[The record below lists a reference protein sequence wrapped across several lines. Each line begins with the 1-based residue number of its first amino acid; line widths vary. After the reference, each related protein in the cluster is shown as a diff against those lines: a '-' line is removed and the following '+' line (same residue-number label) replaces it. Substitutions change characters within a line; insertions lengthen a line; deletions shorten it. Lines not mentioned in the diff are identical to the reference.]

1 MTDSEA
7 KRAAL
12 IAAVSGSFVTPFM
25 GSSINVALPS
35 IGRDFRMDAVTL
47 SWIATSYLLA
57 AAAFLVPLG
66 RLADIY
72 GRKKVYV
79 VGMSTFTLAGLL
91 SALSVSSSML
101 IFFRICQGIG
111 AAMIFST
118 GMAIISS
125 VFPPEERGGALGINV
140 AVVYI
145 GLSIGPFIGGI
156 VTEHF
161 SWRAVFL
168 LVVPIGALSVG
179 LALLELKGEWAEAAG
194 EKFDLIGSLIYGTAL
209 VSGMYALS
217 AASVLS
223 SAVLIAVALVAA
235 LAFVKWELH
244 IANPVFDVRIFR
256 DNRVFAFSCFAA
268 LLNYSATF
276 AITFL
281 MSIYLQHV
289 RGYGPQGAGLVMI
302 VQPAVMALFS
312 PLAGRL
318 SDRIEPRIVASV
330 GMALTAAGLFALG
343 FLEEDSGLRSLLA
356 TLAIIGLG
364 FALFSS
370 PNSNAIMGSVE
381 HRLYGIASGAV
392 GTMRLLGNMLS
403 MGVATLIFAAVI
415 GRVEIATEHHLL
427 VIKALHWA
435 FFIFAGLSVPG
446 ILLSLARGPLRGRRD
461 PSSWYDTSH

>member
-1 MTDSEA
+1 MNDSES

-12 IAAVSGSFVTPFM
+12 ITAVTGSFVTPFM

-35 IGRDFRMDAVTL
+35 IARDFRMDAVTL

-66 RLADIY
+66 RVADIY
-72 GRKKVYV
+72 GRKKVYTL
-79 VGMSTFTLAGLL
+79 GMSLFTVAGLL
-91 SALSVSSSML
+91 CSLSVSATML
-101 IFFRICQGIG
+101 IFFRVCQGIG

-118 GMAIISS
+118 GLAIISS

-161 SWRAVFL
+161 SWRGVFL
-168 LVVPIGALSVG
+168 LMIPIGVLSVA
-179 LALLELKGEWAEAAG
+179 LAVFKLKGEWAEAAG
-194 EKFDLIGSLIYGTAL
+194 EKFDLAGSVIYGATL
-209 VSGMYALS
+209 VSAMYALS
-217 AASVLS
+217 VASAVQ
-223 SAVLIAVALVAA
+223 SAVLLAIAACGAVG
-235 LAFVKWELH
+235 FVKWETH
-244 IANPVFDVRIFR
+244 VKNPVFDVRIFR
-256 DNRVFAFSCFAA
+256 SNRVFTFSCFAA
-268 LLNYSATF
+268 LINYSATF

-289 RGYGPQGAGLVMI
+289 LGYGPQSAGLVMI
-302 VQPAVMALFS
+302 VQPAIMAVVS

-318 SDRIEPRIVASV
+318 SDRIEPRIVASA
-330 GMALTAAGLFALG
+330 GMALTAGGLFVLG
-343 FLEEDSGLRSLLA
+343 FLQDDSSLRYLIACLA
-356 TLAIIGLG
+356 TIGLG

-370 PNSNAIMGSVE
+370 PNANAIMSSVE

-403 MGVATLIFAAVI
+403 MGIATLIFAAVI
-415 GRVEIATEHHLL
+415 GRVEITTEHHFL

-435 FFIFAGLSVPG
+435 FFVFAGLSVPG
-446 ILLSLARGPLRGRRD
+446 ILMSLARGPVRGPRD
-461 PSSWYDTSH
+461 STSWYDASH

>member
-1 MTDSEA
+1 MTDTQA

-12 IAAVSGSFVTPFM
+12 ITAVTGSFVTPFM

-35 IGRDFRMDAVTL
+35 IARDFRLDAVTL

-66 RLADIY
+66 RAADIY

-79 VGMSTFTLAGLL
+79 IGMSTFTLAGLL
-91 SALSVSSSML
+91 SGFSFSTPML
-101 IFFRICQGIG
+101 IFFRVCQGVG

-118 GMAIISS
+118 GMAILSS

-145 GLSIGPFIGGI
+145 GLSIGPFVGGL

-161 SWRAVFL
+161 SWRGVFL
-168 LVVPIGALSVG
+168 LVVPIGALSVY
-179 LALLELKGEWAEAAG
+179 LAVSKLKGEWAEAAG
-194 EKFDLIGSLIYGTAL
+194 EKFDLLGSGIYMATL
-209 VSGMYALS
+209 VSAMYALS
-217 AASVLS
+217 AASVVS
-223 SAVLIAVALVAA
+223 SAVLLAAALLGA
-235 LAFVKWELH
+235 LAFVKWEGH
-244 IANPVFDVRIFR
+244 VSNPVFDIGIFR
-256 DNRVFAFSCFAA
+256 SNRVFSFSCFAA

-289 RGYGPQGAGLVMI
+289 LGYGPQSAGMVMI

-318 SDRIEPRIVASV
+318 SDRIEPRIVASI
-330 GMALTAAGLFALG
+330 GMALTTAGLFALG
-343 FLEEDSGLRSLLA
+343 FLQEDWSLKLLIA
-356 TLAIIGLG
+356 NLGIIGLG

-370 PNSNAIMGSVE
+370 PNANAIMGSVE

-403 MGVATLIFAAVI
+403 MGVATLVFAAVI
-415 GRVEIATEHHLL
+415 GRVEIAPEHHHL
-427 VIKALHWA
+427 VILALHWA

-446 ILLSLARGPLRGRRD
+446 VLMSLARGSMRDGRD
-461 PSSWYDTSH
+461 ATTWYDVSH